1 MTPQNFLTSSFFN
14 IFVLVIY
21 KLAQSFNTSFLVFG
35 DPDISRL
42 VKTKYQQKA
51 FSLGSLQKT
60 PVR

>member
-1 MTPQNFLTSSFFN
+1 MKPQNFLTSSFFN

-42 VKTKYQQKA
+42 VKTEYQQKA
-51 FSLGSLQKT
+51 FSPGSLQKT
-60 PVR
+60 PLR